1 MVVENKEYAAFALR
15 ILRAMNRRAT
25 DDVEA
30 LPLLAQIAAEA
41 DLALNRA
48 IIGCHAEGFSTAEIG
63 ARLGITRQAVH
74 QRIQRQGGID
84 TDPAVAGVPG

>member
-1 MVVENKEYAAFALR
+1 MVENRDYAGFALR

-30 LPLLAQIAAEA
+30 LPLLAQIAHEA

-48 IIGCHAEGFSTAEIG
+48 VVGCHAQGFSTAEIG
-63 ARLGITRQAVH
+63 ARLGISRQAVH
-74 QRIQRQGGID
+74 QRIQRQADVDSPATAAGGRR
-84 TDPAVAGVPG
+84 